1 MDTEQLK
8 AAYKKLA
15 EIATEA
21 GSLEQAMQE
30 AVMLLLQKAIA
41 DVQVEV
47 KP

>member
-1 MDTEQLK
+1 MNTEQLN
-8 AAYKKLA
+8 AAAEKLA
-15 EIATEA
+15 DIATEA

-41 DVQVEV
+41 DVQAEV